1 MSSDYVNVW
10 DIIDT
15 FFRDTENFKSQHH
28 LDSYNEFI
36 FSKENGIENII
47 TRRIL

>member
-28 LDSYNEFI
+28 LDSYN
-36 FSKENGIENII
+36 GIY
-47 TRRIL
+47 ILKREWY